1 MLKLWSQQLGRLKLR
16 HFVVG
21 LVFATSA
28 SVATELE
35 GTKASRR
42 PASYVPNDDV
52 IVVPVD
58 AEMGFYEKHVLND
71 PDMHKNSNVQRQIKL
86 WQENETMA
94 QHYGLDTQSEGSLYY
109 VPTSQEKFKLIE
121 RSYFRYLRKKGEDP
135 FQDEGQ
141 EIIRSWTA
149 SDELDTID
157 EMEAAFRATQQ
168 KTASG
173 RSLPQAFREKQVA
186 QTKKFRFHVQ
196 PRLEQ
201 GLLIVR
207 VSGPVDA
214 RAWVGINGE
223 AELNIQKTFAA
234 TGTRIQSNYFVH
246 DGRYLASIDQELGFP
261 GLRARLITTKKQS
274 QPAGVPTN
282 ETVFSE
288 DTRFQVLYGTEF

>member
-16 HFVVG
+16 HFVAG
-21 LVFATSA
+21 LCFATSA
-28 SVATELE
+28 SIATELE
-35 GTKASRR
+35 SAKPSRG

-58 AEMGFYEKHVLND
+58 AELGFYEKHVLND

-109 VPTSQEKFKLIE
+109 VPTSQEKFRLIE

-157 EMEAAFRATQQ
+157 EMEAAFKATQR
-168 KTASG
+168 KSASG
-173 RSLPQAFREKQVA
+173 RDLPQAFREKQVA

-196 PRLEQ
+196 PRVEQ

-214 RAWVGINGE
+214 RAWVGINGQ
-223 AELNIQKTFAA
+223 AELNIQKTFAS

-246 DGRYLASIDQELGFP
+246 DGRYLASIDQDLGFP
-261 GLRARLITTKKQS
+261 GLRARLVTTKKQA
-274 QPAGVPTN
+274 QPAGVSTN
-282 ETVFSE
+282 ETVLSE
-288 DTRFQVLYGTEF
+288 DTRFQVLYGAEF